1 MHSGL
6 VPIKTT
12 KSSIE
17 LSYMDKRSNRERYL
31 IYTIRNKCRVCYT
44 CVRECPA
51 KAIKIVNGQAEVI
64 KDRCIACGNCIK
76 VCSQGA
82 KVYLDTKGAVY
93 QMLEEQERKNVAI
106 VAPSFPAEFSDFQD
120 HRIFVGM
127 IRSLGFDVVSEVS
140 FGADLVAKK
149 YNELIRQNGAQRYI
163 SSDCPAITFYIKQ
176 YHPELIDSLAP
187 VASPMVAMSR
197 VMKKKYGSD
206 INLVFIGPCIAK
218 KAESDEVDEMITFME
233 LREMFEEKE
242 LTPQQV
248 EPTNFDQPRSGKGA
262 IFPVSRGLLQ
272 TAGVK
277 DDVFDG
283 NIIVAEG
290 RIDSQEAIKEFEKGQ
305 IQSRHLELLCCEGCI
320 MGPGTSKQGRQYNR
334 RVLVHNYVQHKIDNS
349 DKEAWE
355 KNIEEYKDIDLT
367 VGFKENDKRITDP
380 SVEEIEK
387 VLRSMGKKE
396 PKDHLN
402 CGACGYD
409 SCEEHAVAIVKG
421 LAENEMC
428 LPYTIEKLHNSVK
441 ELAVSNEK
449 LVSMQQTLKQAEKMA
464 SMGQLSA
471 GIALELNNPLGVVV
485 MYANILLDEVSED
498 SELADDLKL
507 IVEQTNRCKNIVSG
521 LLNFARKNQV
531 NRSEIDVYKLLE
543 QSFDAVIVPDR
554 VEVVKDTENLRK
566 SEVSLDQEQMT
577 QILSNLIK
585 NAIDAM
591 PDGGTLTVK
600 VEDDDQYVN
609 FTVSDTGK
617 GIKKEERDK
626 IFEPF
631 YTTKGIGKGTGLG
644 LATAYGI
651 VKMHRGKISVTS
663 NTDANEGPTGTAFKI
678 ELPKTRK

>member
-1 MHSGL
+1 MKNNESNINRDL
-6 VPIKTT
+6 V
-12 KSSIE
+12 
-17 LSYMDKRSNRERYL
+17 
-31 IYTIRNKCRVCYT
+31 YTIKNRCRVCYT

-51 KAIKIVNGQAEVI
+51 KAIKIINGQAEVI
-64 KDRCIACGNCIK
+64 NERCIGCGNCTK

-82 KVYLDTKGAVY
+82 KVYIDTTDDVKALV
-93 QMLEEQERKNVAI
+93 QNENKNIAI
-106 VAPSFPAEFSDFQD
+106 VAPSFPAEFAEVKDY
-120 HRIFVGM
+120 RKFVGM
-127 IRSLGFDVVSEVS
+127 IRKLGFEIVSEVA
-140 FGADLVAKK
+140 FGADLVARSYKH
-149 YNELIRQNGAQRYI
+149 LLQNGMAKRYV
-163 SSDCPAITFYIKQ
+163 SSDCPAIVSYIER
-176 YHPELIDSLAP
+176 YYPSLVENLAP
-187 VASPMVAMSR
+187 IASPMVAMAR
-197 VMKKKYGSD
+197 VMRKKYGD
-206 INLVFIGPCIAK
+206 KTNIVFIGPCVAK
-218 KAESDEVDEMITFME
+218 KSESNEIDEMITFTE
-233 LREMFEEKE
+233 LREMFEKNEIHNE
-242 LTPQQV
+242 DTQPS
-248 EPTNFDQPRSGKGA
+248 EFDPPLSGKGA

-367 VGFKENDKRITDP
+367 VGFKENDKRITNP
-380 SVEEIEK
+380 SREEIEK

-396 PKDHLN
+396 SKDHLN

-428 LPYTIEKLHNSVK
+428 LPYTIEKLHNSVN

-449 LVSMQQTLKQAEKMA
+449 LVSVQQALRQSEKMA

-471 GIALELNNPLGVVV
+471 GIAHELNNPLGVVI
-485 MYANILLDEVSED
+485 MYANILLDEIPKD
-498 SELADDLKL
+498 SDLHSDLKL
-507 IVEQTNRCKNIVSG
+507 IVEQTDRCKKIVGG

-531 NRSEIDVYKLLE
+531 NRSETDPQQIVN
-543 QSFDAVIVPDR
+543 QSFDALIIPGN
-554 VEVVKDTENLRK
+554 VKIQINTDDLKTTK
-566 SEVSLDQEQMT
+566 AYMDQEQMT
-577 QILSNLIK
+577 QIFSNLFK
-585 NAIDAM
+585 NAFDAM
-591 PDGGTLTVK
+591 PEGGELNIDIY
-600 VEDDDQYVN
+600 DDEGYIVFRIN
-609 FTVSDTGK
+609 DTGK
-617 GIKKEERDK
+617 GIKKEDRDK

-631 YTTKGIGKGTGLG
+631 YTTKEIGKGTGLG

-651 VKMHRGKISVTS
+651 VKMHNGKITVDS
-663 NTDANEGPTGTAFKI
+663 NDDPSKGQTGTTFTI
-678 ELPKTRK
+678 RIPNKTE